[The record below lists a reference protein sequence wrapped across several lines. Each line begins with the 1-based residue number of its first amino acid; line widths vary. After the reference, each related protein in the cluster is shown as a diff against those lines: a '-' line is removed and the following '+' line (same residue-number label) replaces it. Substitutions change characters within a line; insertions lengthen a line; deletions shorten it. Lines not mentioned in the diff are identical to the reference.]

1 MQTAIETLENLAMT
15 NAYGFRLQPDGTIRA
30 YHTSINWRADKGIG
44 CTMGELRDL
53 VRALRETGWGAF

>member
-1 MQTAIETLENLAMT
+1 MRQAIETLEELAMS

-30 YHTSINWRADKGIG
+30 YHTSILWRADKGPG

-53 VRALRETGWGAF
+53 VAALRETGWGAF